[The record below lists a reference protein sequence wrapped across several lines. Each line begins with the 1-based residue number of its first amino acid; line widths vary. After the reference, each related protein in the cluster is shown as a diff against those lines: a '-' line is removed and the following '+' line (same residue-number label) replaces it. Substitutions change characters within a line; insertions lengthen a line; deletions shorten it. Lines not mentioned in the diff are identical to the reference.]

1 VAIGSGGI
9 SGKGL
14 FHGPQINSGV
24 VFADYT
30 DFVFATAGEETGF
43 LGSAL
48 IIGLVGIVLWRGMRI
63 AIRAPD
69 MFGRVVAAGVV
80 TWFAFE
86 SFENIGMNLGIMP
99 VTGIPLEF
107 VSYGGSAM
115 FANML
120 AVGLLQ
126 NVHIQTK
133 AAGTAAGA

>member
-1 VAIGSGGI
+1 
-9 SGKGL
+9 
-14 FHGPQINSGV
+14 
-24 VFADYT
+24 
-30 DFVFATAGEETGF
+30 
-43 LGSAL
+43 
-48 IIGLVGIVLWRGMRI
+48 
-63 AIRAPD
+63 
-69 MFGRVVAAGVV
+69 
-80 TWFAFE
+80 
-86 SFENIGMNLGIMP
+86 MNLGIMP